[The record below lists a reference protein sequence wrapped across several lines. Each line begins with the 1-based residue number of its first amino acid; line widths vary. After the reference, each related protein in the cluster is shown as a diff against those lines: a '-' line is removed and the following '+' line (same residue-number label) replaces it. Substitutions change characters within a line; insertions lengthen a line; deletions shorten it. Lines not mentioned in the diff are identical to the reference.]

1 MRCVIDTRS
10 KSSIRATMMFFDS
23 GSVGQTII
31 LEAHRVTM
39 LYPWIGLAQMAYTSN
54 SEGWLAGLF
63 MYTPHP

>member
-1 MRCVIDTRS
+1 
-10 KSSIRATMMFFDS
+10 MMFFDS

-39 LYPWIGLAQMAYTSN
+39 LYAWIGLAQMAYTSN